1 MLKVPPEENPPK
13 YNICSYDEDF
23 SFLGN
28 GVYFYLLYIRFLV
41 FFCLIIIGINAAA
54 EIFIFRQYNRELTD
68 YCKDFEKISVVP
80 STNNFTN
87 STNSTISTNLA
98 NSTNRNKAVNRGN
111 DENAGN
117 TMITNNDI
125 NSQKLNNK
133 EIEKISINISDTIN
147 ITYPK
152 VSYLIQNS
160 IDTCIKFKMAENN
173 WIYSMNFE
181 NIGKIII
188 I

>member
-41 FFCLIIIGINAAA
+41 FFCLIIIGINVAA
-54 EIFIFRQYNRELTD
+54 EIFIFRQYNRQLTD
-68 YCKDFEKISVVP
+68 YCKDFEKVSVVP
-80 STNNFTN
+80 N
-87 STNSTISTNLA
+87 STNSTNLTDSTTNL
-98 NSTNRNKAVNRGN
+98 TNRYNTLNREN
-111 DENAGN
+111 DKNDGD
-117 TMITNNDI
+117 TIIMNNDN
-125 NSQKLNNK
+125 NSKNNK
-133 EIEKISINISDTIN
+133 ITEIEKISKNISDTLI
-147 ITYPK
+147 ITYPN
-152 VSYLIQNS
+152 VNYLIQNTV
-160 IDTCIKFKMAENN
+160 DTCIKFKMAENN